1 MDFRSIMAIVDGDEE
16 SRNVLTTAIEL
27 GQRFDAVTALLQ
39 ITPPAVQGIY
49 PVLDAA
55 PSELVDNIINDM
67 ERSIDDRRNVFLNIY
82 RQTVVDTGLPVVAP
96 EKLSESV
103 HFAVAMEAVVGHE
116 NREIATRGRLFDLIV
131 IGIPGDESGGVDSAA
146 LEAALLD
153 TARPVLI
160 TCRYPRPVIGGHV
173 TVAWDGS
180 REAAQSVRNA
190 LPLMRHANSVEVMH
204 VIEDG
209 DTKCDPLDIVR
220 YLHLH
225 GIASTPRTAK
235 TTRGGVAD
243 SLLDAARTNGHALL
257 VMGAY
262 GTGAVAE
269 YMFGGVTRT
278 VMSNADVPL
287 LVSH

>member
-1 MDFRSIMAIVDGDEE
+1 MDFRSIMAIVDGDDE

-39 ITPPAVQGIY
+39 VTPPAVQGIY

-55 PSELVDNIINDM
+55 PSELVDGIISDM
-67 ERSIDDRRNVFLNIY
+67 ERSIDDRRTVFHQIY
-82 RQTVVDTGLPVVAP
+82 RQTVVDAGLPVTAP
-96 EKLSESV
+96 EKLSENA
-103 HFAVAMEAVVGHE
+103 HFAVAMESVVGHE

-190 LPLMRHANSVEVMH
+190 LPLMQFANTVEVVH
-204 VIEDG
+204 VVEDG

-220 YLHLH
+220 YLRLH
-225 GIASTPRTAK
+225 RIESTPRTAE

-243 SLLDAARTNGHALL
+243 ALLDAARDNGHALL

-278 VMSNADVPL
+278 VMSNADIPL

>member
-1 MDFRSIMAIVDGDEE
+1 MDFRSIMAIVDGDDE
-16 SRNVLTTAIEL
+16 SRNVLTTALEL

-55 PSELVDNIINDM
+55 PSELVDGLISDM
-67 ERSIDDRRNVFLNIY
+67 ERSIDDRRNHLQEIY
-82 RQTVVDTGLPVVAP
+82 QQTVVAAGLPVVP
-96 EKLSESV
+96 LDQLSNTV
-103 HFAVAMEAVVGHE
+103 HFAVTMESVVGHE
-116 NREIATRGRLFDLIV
+116 NREIAARGRLFDLIV
-131 IGIPGDESGGVDSAA
+131 IGIPGNESGGVDSAA

-160 TCRYPRPVIGGHV
+160 TCHYPRPVIGGHV

-180 REAAQSVRNA
+180 REAAQSIRNA
-190 LPLMRHANSVEVMH
+190 LPLMKHANIVEVVH

-209 DTKCDPLDIVR
+209 NAKTDPADVVG

-225 GIASTPRTAK
+225 GIESKARTTSTS
-235 TTRGGVAD
+235 RGGVAD
-243 SLLDAARTNGHALL
+243 ALLDAARTNGHALL

-278 VMSNADVPL
+278 VMSNADVPI